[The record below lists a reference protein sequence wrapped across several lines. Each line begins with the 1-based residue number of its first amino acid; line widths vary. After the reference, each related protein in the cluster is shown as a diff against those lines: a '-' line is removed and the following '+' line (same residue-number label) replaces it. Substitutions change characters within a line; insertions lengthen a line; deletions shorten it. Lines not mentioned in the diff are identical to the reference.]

1 MKTYMYKALGVL
13 AVILMFTA
21 CSVPSITNRSANTH
35 VPAAYHGP
43 QDTTNTARI
52 NWKEYFADPYLHA
65 LIDSALS
72 NNQELHITLQQL
84 QIYKNDISARK
95 GEYLPSVTLGARS
108 GVEKRARYTPL
119 GAMEATTHIE
129 PGKEMP
135 GMEMPEPLPDFMIGA
150 FATWE
155 VDIWRKL
162 RNAKKAATMEYLA
175 SLEGRNF
182 MVTNLVAEIADAYYQ
197 LLALDSELAIIQQ
210 NIRITR
216 NVLQIVRYQK
226 QATRATELAVKRFE
240 AQLLNIQGLQY
251 DIQQEII
258 EAENHINFLVGRFPQ
273 PVQRSSQDFN
283 NLTPPAVHAGIPAQ
297 LLQNRPDIR
306 QAELELEAA
315 KLDVKV
321 ARAQFYPSLGITA
334 GVGYQA
340 FNPSYLLRT
349 PESMLYSLA
358 GDLVAP
364 LVNRNA
370 IKAGYRNAN
379 ARQLQAVIDYEQTIL
394 RAYIEVVNQLSAIDN
409 LAQSYDLKQQ
419 QVQVLNTSID
429 ISNDLFRSTRADYM
443 EVLMTQRDALESKFQ
458 LIELKKRQ
466 LTAIVTIYQA
476 LGGGWTRQS
485 TQ

>member
-1 MKTYMYKALGVL
+1 MRIYMYKGLGML
-13 AVILMFTA
+13 AVALMFTA
-21 CSVPSITNRSANTH
+21 CSVPSITSRSANTD
-35 VPAAYHGP
+35 VPAAYQGA
-43 QDTTNTARI
+43 QDTTNTALV

-72 NNQELHITLQQL
+72 NNQELNITLRQL
-84 QIYKNDISARK
+84 QIYKNEISVRK
-95 GEYLPSVTLGARS
+95 GEYLPSVTLRAGS

-119 GAMEATTHIE
+119 GAMEATTDIE
-129 PGKEMP
+129 PGE
-135 GMEMPEPLPDFMIGA
+135 EMPEPVPDFMIGA
-150 FATWE
+150 FADWE

-182 MVTNLVAEIADAYYQ
+182 MVTNLVSEIADAYYE

-210 NIRITR
+210 NIDITR
-216 NVLQIVRYQK
+216 NVLEIVRYQK

-258 EAENHINFLVGRFPQ
+258 EAENRINFLVGRFPQ

-283 NLTPPAVHAGIPAQ
+283 NLTPPAVQAGIPAQ

-340 FNPSYLLRT
+340 FNPSYLLHT

-370 IKAGYRNAN
+370 IKAEYRNAN

-443 EVLMTQRDALESKFQ
+443 EVLMTQRDALESKFE

-466 LTAIVTIYQA
+466 LTATVTIYQA
-476 LGGGWTRQS
+476 LGGGWTRQP
-485 TQ
+485 TQQQP